1 MFTGLIEDLGTL
13 LEVHRGHDAA
23 RVMVATALP
32 TKELRLGESIAV
44 NGVCLTVTSCDP
56 GRFTADVSPETFQ
69 RTTFDTL
76 HRGAR
81 VNLERALRLSDR
93 LGGHLVT
100 GHVDGLARISER
112 TRQGNAWHF
121 AFQLDPAMAKQMVA
135 KGSVAIDGISLTVNE
150 VAADRFTVM
159 VIPHTFDQ
167 TNLAG
172 RQAGD
177 LVNIETDLIGKYVA
191 RLLGAGGNPDP
202 PSGVT
207 LDLLAKSGFL

>member
-13 LEVHRGHDAA
+13 LEVHRGQDAA

-44 NGVCLTVTSCDP
+44 NGVCLTVASCDP

-69 RTTFDTL
+69 CTTFDTL

-112 TRQGNAWHF
+112 TRQGNAWQF
-121 AFQLDPAMAKQMVA
+121 AFQLDPGMAKQMVP

-159 VIPHTFDQ
+159 VIPHTLDQ

-191 RLLGAGGNPDP
+191 RLLGAGANPDH